1 MKSKE
6 IKQTGNNDY
15 RLFVWTMEDVQ
26 GEIQA
31 NVAVRF
37 CPFLDESLSRYYCR
51 LLLKAIAQF
60 CKRRKKDKTVTL
72 LQSIEDIFI
81 RYGFKLQ
88 LFDYEIQGLA
98 AAVFLPGDSLVESIG
113 CLRAEPRKNRITIL
127 ITDGNTSKTAHIF
140 QLSEDTDEEQPT
152 DEIPSSGDRLPNH
165 CRPVNSWRSL
175 LVRYPKLGKAGMY
188 LLLVLAGLAAYYL
201 LTLILNV
208 IL

>member
-6 IKQTGNNDY
+6 VKQTGNNEY
-15 RLFVWTMEDVQ
+15 RLFVWIMDDAQ

-31 NVAVRF
+31 KVAVRF
-37 CPFLDESLSRYYCR
+37 RPTLDESLSRYYCR
-51 LLLKAIAQF
+51 LLQKAIAQF
-60 CKRRKKDKTVTL
+60 CKWRKKDKTATL

-98 AAVFLPGDSLVESIG
+98 AAVFLPGYSLVESIG
-113 CLRAEPRKNRITIL
+113 CLRAEPRKNRVTIL
-127 ITDGNTSKTAHIF
+127 FSDGNTSKTAHVF
-140 QLSEDTDEEQPT
+140 QLSDDTDEELPT
-152 DEIPSSGDRLPNH
+152 DEIPLSGDRLPNH

-175 LVRYPKLGKAGMY
+175 LARYPKLGKAGMC
-188 LLLVLAGLAAYYL
+188 LLLVLAGLSAYYL